1 LALREGTDQS
11 LLRWRK
17 VETLQ
22 KYYSEFTPFLEDV
35 MGHLGFNTSPVQIDI
50 GNFIAYGPRY
60 LMVQAQRGQAKT
72 TIAAAFAVY
81 DLIHNPHH
89 RVLILSAGGTQANE
103 ISTLIVRLIM
113 TMDELECLRP
123 DASNGDRTSVEA
135 FDVHYT
141 LKGVDKSP
149 SVACVGITGNLQGK
163 RADLLIPDD
172 IESQKNSRTAT
183 MRELLLELTRDFT
196 SICALGRII
205 YLGTPQSQ
213 ESIYNTLP
221 ARGFTV
227 RIWPGRY
234 PNNEQLENYGD
245 MLAPMIMR
253 ALAMNP
259 GLAFGGGMLADQG
272 VPIDPTYLSESILQS
287 KELDQ
292 GPTFFQLQHMLNTR
306 LADMLRYPLKVQD
319 IVLMRLGGEQYP
331 LTVTRGFGGGS
342 LKDISVHSAS
352 YKINTA
358 HEISKD
364 VSKLQGKVMYVD
376 PAGGGKNGD
385 ETAYAVTGFLNGN
398 IYVLAVGGIP
408 GGYGIEQMRALAHVA
423 KTWGVQRVIIEQN
436 MGYGA
441 FSAVWLPILRAEH
454 HCLVEDDFVHGQKEL
469 RIIETLEPVIAR
481 GSLIMNEAIVEEDRD
496 STARYEP
503 AKRLLYSLFH
513 QLSKLTR
520 DKGSL
525 FHDDRVDALE
535 GAVRYWVKQLA
546 INQDAAVQHLREQ
559 EYRDMIRDPL
569 RQNSERAFAP
579 RRGGGS
585 IFNKF
590 RR

>member
-1 LALREGTDQS
+1 
-11 LLRWRK
+11 
-17 VETLQ
+17 
-22 KYYSEFTPFLEDV
+22 